1 MDNTIDALL
10 KERFGQ
16 DSLISLAT
24 LDGNKPAV
32 RTIDAIYYDGAFYG
46 VTYTLSNKMKQIAI
60 NSDVAI
66 CGMWFTANAFAS
78 NLGHVLKPENTSLI
92 TILRDAF
99 SKWYSEGDVNED
111 DVNTCIIK
119 IVPTSGVFVKD
130 GTRYEF

>member
-1 MDNTIDALL
+1 
-10 KERFGQ
+10 
-16 DSLISLAT
+16 
-24 LDGNKPAV
+24 
-32 RTIDAIYYDGAFYG
+32 
-46 VTYTLSNKMKQIAI
+46 
-60 NSDVAI
+60 
-66 CGMWFTANAFAS
+66 MWFTANAVAS

>member
-66 CGMWFTANAFAS
+66 CGMWFAANAVAS

>member
-46 VTYTLSNKMKQIAI
+46 VTYTLSNKMK
-60 NSDVAI
+60 
-66 CGMWFTANAFAS
+66 
-78 NLGHVLKPENTSLI
+78 
-92 TILRDAF
+92 
-99 SKWYSEGDVNED
+99 
-111 DVNTCIIK
+111 
-119 IVPTSGVFVKD
+119 
-130 GTRYEF
+130 

>member
-24 LDGNKPAV
+24 LDGNKQAV

-66 CGMWFTANAFAS
+66 CGMWFTANAVAS